1 MQYEDA
7 VEYYASHGKFSHAP
21 GLETMCGL
29 CRLLGDPQDAL
40 RFVHIAGTNGK
51 GSCAALTASILRA
64 SGRRTGLYTSPDLTD
79 IRERINIDGVDITSF
94 DFTRLTECVAQ
105 AASGMQA
112 PSFFELLTALGFLYF
127 AQERCGCVALEC
139 GLGGR
144 YDATNVIKT
153 PDCAVIMPIG
163 MDHTAVLGDT
173 LAAIAAEKAGI
184 IKPGG
189 TVVSAPQEPEALRVI
204 ERACAERN
212 ASLHMV
218 DINNLC
224 PVSASL
230 DGQVFSYKDL
240 KNLHIG
246 LLGAHQM
253 RNACAAVEAAQALG
267 IGEDAVRA
275 GLAGARWPCRFEL
288 LRREPPFVID
298 GAHNPHGAAAL
309 AAALAQVF
317 PGQKFVFLMGVM
329 ADKDYGAILRRM
341 EPLAERFICC
351 APDSPRA
358 LPARALAEQVRYV
371 PAETADSLEDAVA
384 KCLGTGLP
392 VCAFGS
398 LYYVGYVR
406 KMLLS

>member
-7 VEYYASHGKFSHAP
+7 IQYYAGRGKFSHAP
-21 GLETMCGL
+21 GLETMREL

-79 IRERINIDGVDITSF
+79 IRERIDVDGVDITPTAF
-94 DFTRLTECVAQ
+94 VRLTERVAQ
-105 AASGMQA
+105 AADRMQA

-127 AQERCGCVALEC
+127 AQEQCGYVALEC

-153 PDCAVIMPIG
+153 PDCAVIMSIG
-163 MDHTAVLGDT
+163 MDHTAILGDT
-173 LAAIAAEKAGI
+173 LAKIAAEKAGI

-204 ERACAERN
+204 EETCAERG
-212 ASLHMV
+212 ASLHVV
-218 DINNLC
+218 DISDLH

-230 DGQVFSYKDL
+230 DGQVFSYKNLKDL
-240 KNLHIG
+240 RIG

-253 RNACAAVEAAQALG
+253 RNACAAVEAAWALG

-309 AAALAQVF
+309 TAALAQVF
-317 PGQKFVFLMGVM
+317 PEQKFVFLMGVM
-329 ADKDYGAILRRM
+329 ADKDYGSILRRM

-351 APDSPRA
+351 TPDSPRA
-358 LPARALAEQVRYV
+358 LPAQALAEQVRGV
-371 PAETADSLEDAVA
+371 PAEAVDNLEDAVA
-384 KCLGTGLP
+384 KCLNTGLP

-406 KMLLS
+406 KMLLP